1 MDVLKEYRS
10 CGGRQLVLRHDSAST
25 GTPME
30 LSLYL
35 PPAAASGPV
44 PAVVYLSGLT
54 CTWENVTT
62 KGAFAERAAKL
73 GLAIICPDTSPRGDG
88 VPDDEA
94 YDLGQGAGF
103 YVDAT
108 QDPWSTHYKMESYVS
123 EELLTLFGDY
133 PVETDRVA
141 LTGHSMGGHGALTL
155 GLRHPGTFVSLSA
168 LAPIA
173 NPTDVPWGKKALSAY
188 LGSDEAAWAN
198 YDACRL
204 LRSGKTH
211 PRPIRVD
218 QGGADPFLPEQ
229 LQPDQLRDAAAAA
242 GQPLEL
248 AVHEG
253 YDHSYYFVA
262 SMLADHLEAHAKA
275 LR

>member
-1 MDVLKEYRS
+1 MEVLKEYRS

-62 KGAFAERAAKL
+62 KGAFAERAATL
-73 GLAIICPDTSPRGDG
+73 GLAVICPDTSPRGEG

-94 YDLGQGAGF
+94 YDLGQGAVF

-108 QDPWSTHYKMESYVS
+108 QDPWSTHYKMESYVGD
-123 EELLTLFGDY
+123 ELLTLFDDY
-133 PVETDRVA
+133 PVKTDRVA

-155 GLRHPGTFVSLSA
+155 GLRHPDTFVSLSA

-173 NPTDVPWGKKALSAY
+173 NPTDVPWGKKALTAY
-188 LGSDEAAWAN
+188 LGSDEAAWAK

-229 LQPDQLRDAAAAA
+229 LQPDQLREAAAAA
-242 GQPLEL
+242 GQALEL
-248 AVHEG
+248 TVHEG

-262 SMLADHLEAHAKA
+262 SMLADHLDAHAKA